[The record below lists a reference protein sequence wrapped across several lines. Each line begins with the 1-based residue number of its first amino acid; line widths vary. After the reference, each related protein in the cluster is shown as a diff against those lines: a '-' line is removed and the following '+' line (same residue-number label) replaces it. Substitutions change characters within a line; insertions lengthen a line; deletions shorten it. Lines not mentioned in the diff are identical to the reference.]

1 MTLTAT
7 PPPADGFIM
16 PDKLPAQ
23 YNYWFRPL
31 SLSRAFSAARRSST
45 LCGRSVGLLLCLAA
59 SASVAFGQASPDEHT
74 SHHPSSPAPSGMSG
88 AMLKKSAGAEQDS
101 KSPMGEMM
109 TEMHIPPQKEL
120 YPSLMEL
127 PDLPPE
133 QHAQVARQARER
145 IAAGKQQ
152 LRDAAQE
159 LARIAPDGNR
169 PEAAAAVTRA
179 REGMA
184 QLESGL
190 AAYRAVAERRD
201 SRAVALDWFRRQMQ
215 LAPPTRA
222 EGDRAHGGL
231 MTFHWIALLILAGF
245 AITML
250 WVYFQRMRRA
260 STLLASL
267 ASGGAAA
274 LGPAAS
280 AARPTPT
287 AATAGPWSGA
297 LQVARI
303 FDETA
308 DVKTFRLATPEGGD
322 LLPFTFEPGQFLTV
336 GVKVDG
342 KDVKRSYSIAS
353 SPCCQGW
360 CELTVKHVP
369 EGLVSSY
376 LHERVREG
384 DLLNIWGPYGRFTFR
399 GKEAPDGVFIA
410 GGVGITPLMSSIRYL
425 TDQSWPGEI
434 FLIYGCGRL
443 EDVIFREELE
453 YLRRRHPKLHITVTL
468 SREESPAWTGPR
480 GNVTK
485 ELLQSA
491 VPDIAKRRVHI
502 CGPPPMMDAVK
513 GLLAELGVPA
523 EQVKTELFV
532 SSEPR
537 RVPAPGVETPVAAAQ
552 AALCTFARSQ
562 KSAPLPPDRTVLE
575 LSEEVGVEIPY
586 SCREGWCGVCK
597 TRLLAGQVTMSVEDA
612 LTPEEKSGSIILAC
626 QAKSTADLTVDA

>member
-1 MTLTAT
+1 MLVCLIA
-7 PPPADGFIM
+7 
-16 PDKLPAQ
+16 
-23 YNYWFRPL
+23 
-31 SLSRAFSAARRSST
+31 SVSAA
-45 LCGRSVGLLLCLAA
+45 L
-59 SASVAFGQASPDEHT
+59 GQTPSDEHT
-74 SHHPSSPAPSGMSG
+74 SHHPSTPATSAMSG
-88 AMLKKSAGAEQDS
+88 SMSKPSTAAKKDGMGG
-101 KSPMGEMM
+101 MGEMM
-109 TEMHIPPQKEL
+109 QEMQVPPQREL
-120 YPSLMEL
+120 YPALMNL

-133 QHAQVARQARER
+133 QHAQVVRQARER

-152 LRDAAQE
+152 LADAARQ
-159 LARIAPDGNR
+159 LAVVERGGD
-169 PEAAAAVTRA
+169 AAAAGAAVARA
-179 REGMA
+179 RAGLA

-190 AAYRAVAERRD
+190 TAYRAVAERRD
-201 SRAVALDWFRRQMQ
+201 SRAVAMDWFRRQMQ
-215 LAPPTRA
+215 IAPPTSS

-231 MTFHWIALLILAGF
+231 MAFHRIALLILASF

-250 WVYFQRMRRA
+250 WVYVQRMRRA
-260 STLLASL
+260 SDLLASL
-267 ASGGAAA
+267 ASGGSSA
-274 LGPAAS
+274 LGPAA
-280 AARPTPT
+280 AAPQPALTAPT
-287 AATAGPWSGA
+287 GPWSGA
-297 LQVARI
+297 LRVARI

-308 DVKTFRLATPEGGD
+308 DVKTFRLATPDGGD
-322 LLPFTFEPGQFLTV
+322 LLPFAFEPGQFLTV
-336 GVKVDG
+336 SVTVDG

-360 CELTVKHVP
+360 CELTVKHAP

-384 DLLNIWGPYGRFTFR
+384 DLLNVWGPYGRFTFR
-399 GKEAPDGVFIA
+399 GKEAPDVVFIA

-434 FLIYGCGRL
+434 FLIYASGRL

-453 YLRRRHPKLHITVTL
+453 YLRRRHPNLHLTITL

-480 GNVTK
+480 GYVTK

-491 VPDIAKRRVHI
+491 VPDLPRRRVHI

-513 GLLAELGVPA
+513 GLLAEVGVPA
-523 EQVKTELFV
+523 EQIKTELFV

-537 RVPAPGVETPVAAAQ
+537 RAPAVVTPVAAPGAAPQ
-552 AALCTFARSQ
+552 AALCTFARSK
-562 KSAPLPPDRTVLE
+562 KSASLPPDKTVLE
-575 LSEEVGVEIPY
+575 LSEEIGVNIPY

-612 LTPEEKSGSIILAC
+612 LTPEEKSGNIILAC